1 MVSVLGPALG
11 ERSDL
16 PKGLYSLVS
25 ISSSKLEPHTDSL
38 LRLDSITICFK
49 SFFFSFLKFLFKM
62 ACLYH
67 NIICIMIYNVSLP
80 TFFFFC

>member
-16 PKGLYSLVS
+16 PNGLYSLAS

-38 LRLDSITICFK
+38 LRLDSVTICSK
-49 SFFFSFLKFLFKM
+49 SFFFLPFFL
-62 ACLYH
+62 LYLYLERH
-67 NIICIMIYNVSLP
+67 ICIVTSSA
-80 TFFFFC
+80 F